1 MAMLLRWQFDSCDF
15 DPQAAFEHWWEDMHI
30 ESQLLCERALRHSGT
45 GGALI
50 FYWRGDEIL
59 YKIDLVRMTQ
69 QNFISGKVR
78 LIRWT
83 ILHSFR
89 PEESFFENGRLKR
102 KQPAVPAKERQNKYH
117 RRKEKR

>member
-1 MAMLLRWQFDSCDF
+1 MAMLLRWQFDSCDY

-30 ESQLLCERALRHSGT
+30 ESQLLCERAIRHCGRGRS
-45 GGALI
+45 LI
-50 FYWRGDEIL
+50 FSWHGDEIL

-69 QNFISGKVR
+69 QNLISGKVR
-78 LIRWT
+78 LIRRT
-83 ILHSFR
+83 ILHDFH

-102 KQPAVPAKERQNKYH
+102 KQPAVPAKEGQNKHH